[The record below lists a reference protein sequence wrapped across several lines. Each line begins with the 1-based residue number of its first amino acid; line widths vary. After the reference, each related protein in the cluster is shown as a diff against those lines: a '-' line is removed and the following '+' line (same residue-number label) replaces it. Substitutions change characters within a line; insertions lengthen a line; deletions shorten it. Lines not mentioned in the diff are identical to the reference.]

1 MRADTPGFFS
11 QLTEARKAAP
21 GGMLSALY
29 SPTRRWLGRG
39 LGPAFLILVSTNV
52 LGFLVGKI

>member
-11 QLTEARKAAP
+11 QLTEAQKAAP
-21 GGMLSALY
+21 SGMLTALY
-29 SPTRRWLGRG
+29 SPARRWLGRG
-39 LGPAFLILVSTNV
+39 LGPVFLTLVSTNV